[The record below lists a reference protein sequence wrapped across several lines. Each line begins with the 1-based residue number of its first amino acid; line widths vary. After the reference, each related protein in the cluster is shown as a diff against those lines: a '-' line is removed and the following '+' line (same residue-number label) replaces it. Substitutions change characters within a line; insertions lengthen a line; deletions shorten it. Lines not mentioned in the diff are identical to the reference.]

1 MSPLAPTLQK
11 FFTDRLLL
19 QRQASPATIAAYR
32 DTYRMLLGFISNRR
46 KLAPATLDFADLDAP
61 TIAAFLTH
69 LETDRHNSTRSR
81 NARLAAI
88 HSLFRFAALEHPE
101 HADLIARVL
110 AIPQKR
116 FERTI
121 LTFLTKEEIEAI
133 LAAPDRDTWIG
144 RRDHALLTLA
154 VQTGL
159 RVAELTSLRR
169 QDLTMTTGP
178 HVRCRGKGRK
188 QRATPL
194 TSGTV
199 TTLREWTKAHDAQ
212 PDSPLFPTR
221 RGTPLSTDA
230 VERLVKKYA
239 TAAAMRCP
247 SLATRRVTPHTL
259 RHTAAMFLR
268 EAGVDISV
276 IALWLG
282 HESITSTQIYMHAD
296 LAVKQRALDRT
307 IPARIAP
314 NRYHPSDALL
324 NYLDSL

>member
-11 FFTDRLLL
+11 FFTDQLLL

-69 LETDRHNSTRSR
+69 LETERHNSTRSR

-88 HSLFRFAALEHPE
+88 HSLFRFAALQHPE

-133 LAAPDRDTWIG
+133 LAVPDRDTWIG

-169 QDLTMTTGP
+169 QDLTLTTGP
-178 HVRCRGKGRK
+178 HVRCRGKARK

-194 TSGTV
+194 TAGTV
-199 TTLREWTKAHDAQ
+199 TTLREWMKAHDAQ

-221 RGTPLSTDA
+221 HGTPLSTDA

-239 TAAAMRCP
+239 TAAATRCP

-259 RHTAAMFLR
+259 RHSAPCFYA
-268 EAGVDISV
+268 
-276 IALWLG
+276 
-282 HESITSTQIYMHAD
+282 
-296 LAVKQRALDRT
+296 KRAWTFR
-307 IPARIAP
+307 
-314 NRYHPSDALL
+314 
-324 NYLDSL
+324 

>member
-69 LETDRHNSTRSR
+69 LETERHNSTRSR

-88 HSLFRFAALEHPE
+88 HSLFRFAALQHPE

-133 LAAPDRDTWIG
+133 LAVPDRDTWIG

-169 QDLTMTTGP
+169 QDLTLTTGP

-194 TSGTV
+194 TAGTV
-199 TTLREWTKAHDAQ
+199 TTLREWMKAHNAQ

-221 RGTPLSTDA
+221 HGTPLSTDA

-239 TAAAMRCP
+239 TAAATRCP

-259 RHTAAMFLR
+259 RHSAAMFLR

-276 IALWLG
+276 IPLLLS

-314 NRYHPSDALL
+314 NRYHPSDSLL
-324 NYLDSL
+324 TYLNSL

>member
-69 LETDRHNSTRSR
+69 LETERHNSTRSR

-88 HSLFRFAALEHPE
+88 HSLFRFAALQHPE

-133 LAAPDRDTWIG
+133 LAVPDRDTWIG

-169 QDLTMTTGP
+169 QDLTLTTGP

-194 TSGTV
+194 TAGTV
-199 TTLREWTKAHDAQ
+199 TTLREWMKAHNAQ

-221 RGTPLSTDA
+221 HGTPLSTDA

-239 TAAAMRCP
+239 TAAATRCP
-247 SLATRRVTPHTL
+247 SLATRIPCG
-259 RHTAAMFLR
+259 TAQPCFYA
-268 EAGVDISV
+268 
-276 IALWLG
+276 
-282 HESITSTQIYMHAD
+282 
-296 LAVKQRALDRT
+296 KRAWT
-307 IPARIAP
+307 FQ
-314 NRYHPSDALL
+314 
-324 NYLDSL
+324 